1 MGPRDQG
8 TTGPWATKSEAGA
21 TKPVSK
27 RYRGPLQTSCL
38 GKNKKRLQTKSKKVC
53 PQAAMISVMTRRGEA
68 WVGSV
73 INKHN
78 PSNKSGVGAC
88 TSSKSYHGYPCKTCP
103 SKQNCLGPFAVSLYR
118 CLCQDAVAVSQA
130 PSPES
135 NPNSPSPVI
144 TMVSHYLT
152 IDSW

>member
-8 TTGPWATKSEAGA
+8 TTGPRATKSEAGA

-27 RYRGPLQTSCL
+27 RYRGPYRQAAY
-38 GKNKKRLQTKSKKVC
+38 GKMSKNNIRNAPAPPPKKTKKRLQTKSKKVC
-53 PQAAMISVMTRRGEA
+53 PQASMLSVMTRPGKA

-78 PSNKSGVGAC
+78 PSKESGVGAC

-118 CLCQDAVAVSQA
+118 CLC
-130 PSPES
+130 
-135 NPNSPSPVI
+135 
-144 TMVSHYLT
+144 
-152 IDSW
+152 